1 MTEKTKIEKLH
12 QDLHD
17 WMEAPTLESSTTI
30 AHQLVR
36 DNYTTLREL
45 VGNAMQ
51 TLKSVVDVN
60 DTNVVDIPNDKSV
73 ALEAEEVVLMNNLYD
88 LARRTLWIAWN
99 WNDHNFGPAHNYARE
114 EAIQQGIKS
123 FEEANDFLDKL
134 EPIYRRAL
142 TTPPVD
148 GATEEARYA
157 REKLKQNIEYAE
169 ALDHY
174 YVVLDIDFAKRL
186 LLHTLDSAAKEK

>member
-51 TLKSVVDVN
+51 T
-60 DTNVVDIPNDKSV
+60 IR
-73 ALEAEEVVLMNNLYD
+73 A
-88 LARRTLWIAWN
+88 TL
-99 WNDHNFGPAHNYARE
+99 
-114 EAIQQGIKS
+114 S
-123 FEEANDFLDKL
+123 
-134 EPIYRRAL
+134 
-142 TTPPVD
+142 TPPVD

-186 LLHTLDSAAKEK
+186 LLHTLDSAAKEG